1 MSRSRQRTRG
11 GQLPPVTLFS
21 FLDILGGTIGV
32 LILIISVF
40 FVQMKA
46 GKQIVQMVAETSQA
60 EQSVASY
67 IICNGFG
74 EVEIHEGGKSY
85 ATDISNRRVSDL
97 MDKIKKSRGKRYLI
111 IGVRPSGFDDFKRL
125 RSQGESAGI
134 SLGYEPLD
142 EGWRIRAP
150 GGKLL

>member
-1 MSRSRQRTRG
+1 MIRSRQRPRA
-11 GQLPPVTLFS
+11 GQLPPVKLFS

-40 FVQMKA
+40 FIQLKA

-67 IICNGFG
+67 IICNGSG
-74 EVEIHEGGKSY
+74 EVEIHESGQSY
-85 ATDISNRRVSDL
+85 TTDIRDGRVSAL
-97 MDKIKKSRGKRYLI
+97 IDKIKKSRGKQYLI
-111 IGVRPSGFDDFKRL
+111 IGVRPSGFDDFERL